1 MCSGKSRTSSLERTV
16 APSFTLTMSIVMCQ
30 QDGSAS
36 QLPCY
41 KYLNVLDDST
51 LRRPRAR
58 DMSRVRE
65 GHRFEM
71 SRDIVTVS
79 AAESGWG
86 VVGEVCV

>member
-1 MCSGKSRTSSLERTV
+1 MVCVSR
-16 APSFTLTMSIVMCQ
+16 MGQ

-71 SRDIVTVS
+71 SRDTVTVS

-86 VVGEVCV
+86 VVREVCV